1 MSLPV
6 KTGFPDNM
14 SLTDG
19 YVVRFTAV
27 DAATGAVVTGVQ
39 ISHASLLVQA
49 TSATGLE
56 SGAFKPVLLR
66 TSVASAP

>member
-14 SLTDG
+14 ALTDG

-27 DAATGAVVTGVQ
+27 DASSGAVVTDVV
-39 ISHASLLVQA
+39 ISDASLLVQA
-49 TSATGLE
+49 TSATGLT
-56 SGAFKPVLLR
+56 SGEFKPVLLR
-66 TSVASAP
+66 TSVASSS

>member
-27 DAATGAVVTGVQ
+27 DASSGAVMNTVV
-39 ISHASLLVQA
+39 ISDASLLVQA
-49 TSATGLE
+49 TSTTGLA